1 MGMAPLTLDRML
13 RRHAVERGAK
23 TALRDAST
31 SLSYAMLEHR
41 ARQVAQG
48 LLAAGVVPGDRVC
61 YLGKNTLAYFEYFLG
76 AAKVGAVTVPIN
88 WRLAP
93 PELAYIVGN
102 ARPKMMLVE
111 EPFAPVAAAA
121 APRLSQ
127 LVTGGGSDTFA
138 AWRDSHGDADLQ
150 PVADWNQ
157 PLLQMYTSGTTG
169 RAKGAVLTHRS
180 LFSLRAQQRALP
192 AWYGWSADDVSLI
205 AMPAAHVS
213 GTGWAIWTL
222 EHGATGI
229 VAREFDPHA
238 VLDQILQ
245 HRINK
250 IMMVP
255 TAMQIAVRHPRARG
269 ADFSFLEFIYYG
281 GAPLPEALLAE
292 CVEVFGCGFVQMYG
306 MTETAGTIVALA
318 PEDHHPARGA
328 CTRSVGRA
336 LEGVELKVVDD
347 SGSTLPAGSTGEI
360 VTRSS
365 ANMLGYFEMPE
376 ATAEALDAEGWMRTG
391 DAGYLDTDGYL
402 YLQDRVKDMIISG
415 GENIYPAEVEN
426 AIFGHPAVAEVAV
439 VGVPDDKWGE
449 SVKAVIVPV
458 AGAARN
464 DADVLAW
471 VAARIARY
479 KVPKSID
486 WVSALPRNH
495 TGKVLRR
502 VLRDAYRQNAR
513 SSKTSVVDSDPT

>member
-1 MGMAPLTLDRML
+1 
-13 RRHAVERGAK
+13 
-23 TALRDAST
+23 
-31 SLSYAMLEHR
+31 
-41 ARQVAQG
+41 
-48 LLAAGVVPGDRVC
+48 
-61 YLGKNTLAYFEYFLG
+61 LAYFEYFLG
-76 AAKVGAVTVPIN
+76 AAKLGAVTIPIN

-93 PELAYIVGN
+93 PELAYIVDNG
-102 ARPKMMLVE
+102 RPKMMLVE
-111 EPFAPVAAAA
+111 EPFAAVAAAA
-121 APRLSQ
+121 APQLSR
-127 LVTGGGSDTFA
+127 LVTGGDTDTFA
-138 AWRDSHGDADLQ
+138 AWRDRQADVDLQ

-169 RAKGAVLTHRS
+169 RAKGAVLTHRN

-192 AWYGWSADDVSLI
+192 AWYAWSADDVSLI

-213 GTGWAIWTL
+213 GTGWAVWTL
-222 EHGATGI
+222 QHGATGI
-229 VAREFDPHA
+229 VTREFDPQA

-250 IMMVP
+250 VMMVP

-269 ADFSFLEFIYYG
+269 ADFSFLEYIYYG
-281 GAPLPEALLAE
+281 GAPLPQALLAE

-318 PEDHHPARGA
+318 PEDHDPARGA
-328 CTRSVGRA
+328 CMRSVGRA
-336 LEGVELKVVDD
+336 LGGVELKIVDD
-347 SGSTLPAGSTGEI
+347 GGATLPAGSTGEI
-360 VTRSS
+360 MTRSK
-365 ANMLGYFEMPE
+365 ANMLGYFETPE
-376 ATAEALDAEGWMRTG
+376 ATAEALDAEGWLRTG
-391 DAGYLDTDGYL
+391 DAGYLDAAGYL

-449 SVKAVIVPV
+449 SVKAVIVPA
-458 AGAARN
+458 AGAERN

-502 VLRDAYRQNAR
+502 VLRDAYRQSAHSPQTPTADSGPTQGNITNAAEPR
-513 SSKTSVVDSDPT
+513 SAPVTPRESDHPPPRR

>member
-1 MGMAPLTLDRML
+1 MTHLTLDRML
-13 RRHAVERGAK
+13 RRHAEERGAK
-23 TALRDAST
+23 TALRDTSI
-31 SLSYAMLEHR
+31 SLSYAALERR

-48 LLAAGVVPGDRVC
+48 LRVLGVNPGDRVG

-76 AAKVGAVTVPIN
+76 AAKLGAVTVPIN

-93 PELAYIVGN
+93 PELEHILLN
-102 ARPKMMLVE
+102 ARPKVLLVE
-111 EPFAPVAAAA
+111 EPFATTAATVAPALE
-121 APRLSQ
+121 RLVS
-127 LVTGGGSDTFA
+127 GGGSDTFA
-138 AWRDSHGDADLQ
+138 GWRDGQNDADLQ
-150 PVADWNQ
+150 PIPDWNQ

-169 RAKGAVLTHRS
+169 RAKGAVLTQRN
-180 LFSLRAQQRALP
+180 LFTLRAEQRALP
-192 AWYGWSADDVSLI
+192 EWYRWTAEDVSLI

-222 EHGATGI
+222 QHGATGI

-238 VLDQILQ
+238 VIEQILQ

-250 IMMVP
+250 VMMVP
-255 TAMQIAVRHPRARG
+255 TAMQIAVRHPSARG
-269 ADFSFLEFIYYG
+269 ADFSFLKYMYYG
-281 GAPLPEALLAE
+281 GAPLPQVLLAE
-292 CVEVFGCGFVQMYG
+292 CLEVFGCSFVQMYG

-318 PEDHHPARGA
+318 PEDHEPGRG
-328 CTRSVGRA
+328 TRMRSVGRA
-336 LEGVELKVVDD
+336 LEGVEVRIVD
-347 SGSTLPAGSTGEI
+347 GRGGTLPAGSTGEI

-376 ATAEALDAEGWMRTG
+376 ATAEALDAEGWLHTG
-391 DAGYLDTDGYL
+391 DAGYLDPDGYL

-439 VGVPDDKWGE
+439 IGVPDDKWGE
-449 SVKAVIVPV
+449 AVKAVIVPV
-458 AGAARN
+458 AGAERT
-464 DADVLAW
+464 DADVIAW
-471 VAARIARY
+471 AAARIARY

-486 WVSALPRNH
+486 WVSSLPRNH

-502 VLRDAYRQNAR
+502 VLRDSYR
-513 SSKTSVVDSDPT
+513 K